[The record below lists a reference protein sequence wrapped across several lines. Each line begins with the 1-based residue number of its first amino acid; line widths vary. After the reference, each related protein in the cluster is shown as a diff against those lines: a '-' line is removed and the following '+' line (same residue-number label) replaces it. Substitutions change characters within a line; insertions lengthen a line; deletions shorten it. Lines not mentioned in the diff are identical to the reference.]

1 MTNGLSAADRSAM
14 RSDYNKGLQ
23 AAVSTS
29 TKAIGDEKLSTKM
42 NDGAKESWGSFNSMG
57 DTITRTESQQQI
69 AERYNIDSIISNYN
83 QSISNYRKASR
94 QFAINHDQAALS
106 RAGQDVINA
115 AKPARDLILSA
126 TTNPQLRQ
134 DLADMSNDDRNNLD
148 TLSRITSGSIPEPI
162 TRW

>member
-1 MTNGLSAADRSAM
+1 MKQIVLSILVENTPGVLSRVSGL
-14 RSDYNKGLQ
+14 
-23 AAVSTS
+23 
-29 TKAIGDEKLSTKM
+29 
-42 NDGAKESWGSFNSMG
+42 F
-57 DTITRTESQQQI
+57 TR
-69 AERYNIDSIISNYN
+69 RGYNIDSIISNYN

-126 TTNPQLRQ
+126 TANPQLRQ

-148 TLSRITSGSIPEPI
+148 TLSRITGGSTPEPI